1 MCRALQGWIP
11 EVESDERRQ
20 GVGSQQFYN
29 GLQRVLQAEIVVGCH
44 PLVAPAVFPA
54 SFRSWAGLESW
65 GQERLGPAPNRVL
78 YVLLALTSQEQL
90 ELCRGL
96 TSDGVWFALT
106 CGSTLD
112 KGLADRLRGFGSV
125 VTVFRGSCLQGQLE
139 DRGASRD

>member
-1 MCRALQGWIP
+1 MGDYSVRTKDGLVQVVRSDGCKVGTVHQGRWALLAGAYGAEEVCCALQGWIQQ
-11 EVESDERRQ
+11 VESDERRR

-54 SFRSWAGLESW
+54 SFRSWAGLEGW

-78 YVLLALTSQEQL
+78 YVLLALTPQEQL

-96 TSDGVWFALT
+96 TSDGV
-106 CGSTLD
+106 
-112 KGLADRLRGFGSV
+112 
-125 VTVFRGSCLQGQLE
+125 
-139 DRGASRD
+139 